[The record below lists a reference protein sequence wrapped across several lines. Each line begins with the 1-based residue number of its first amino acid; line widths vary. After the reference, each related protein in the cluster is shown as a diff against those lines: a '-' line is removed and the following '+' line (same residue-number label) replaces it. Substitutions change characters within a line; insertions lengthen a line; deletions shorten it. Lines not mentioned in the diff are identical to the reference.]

1 MESTGNDLEKLSKQ
15 DLLKIMKSQGENID
29 RLRYEVG
36 ALRQELGLDE
46 EKKEKGIPETDEIQR
61 SYDRMSDKNRIMRF
75 VGILTV
81 VAAVTA
87 IIQLY
92 LLPVLR
98 I

>member
-46 EKKEKGIPETDEIQR
+46 EKKEKGIPETKEIQR
-61 SYDRMSDKNRIMRF
+61 SYDRMSDRNRMMRF